1 MEFVDFSNV
10 ISPSRVGSMCF
21 RINTVNTVKDNE
33 RSFAKA
39 SGYRGPPY
47 KSGRLVIE
55 QLTGSGVGEKKN
67 INKQQNRWT

>member
-55 QLTGSGVGEKKN
+55 QLTGSGVGEKK
-67 INKQQNRWT
+67 KP